1 MWFPASGMS
10 VSDPASLSA
19 LAQVLDRL
27 WHLVLPTISLA
38 LALTAGIAR
47 HMRGSMLDVIRQ
59 DYVRTARAKGLPE
72 SSVIF
77 KHALRNASIPIVTLL
92 GLYIPMLFSG
102 AVLIEVVFAWPGMGR
117 LMVDA
122 IATRDYPI
130 VMACSFIF
138 AVLVVLGN
146 LLADVLYAVVDPR
159 IRHE

>member
-1 MWFPASGMS
+1 MS
-10 VSDPASLSA
+10 ESVT
-19 LAQVLDRL
+19 AQ
-27 WHLVLPTISLA
+27 T
-38 LALTAGIAR
+38 
-47 HMRGSMLDVIRQ
+47 
-59 DYVRTARAKGLPE
+59 RAKGLPE

-122 IATRDYPI
+122 IASRDYPL

-138 AVLVVLGN
+138 AILVVLGN
-146 LLADVLYAVVDPR
+146 LLADVLYALLDPR